1 MEVFQMLYSKLMTMV
16 GIPWSSAE
24 AELDKELPADAY
36 SPVPGGASLTDI
48 DPAFMRDEF
57 NRLFG
62 VCGFGWGYEYD
73 EENVV
78 LDIVKRGQGSAFS
91 ALVKKLTFWVK
102 LLDEEGKEILLK
114 ISSSGGS
121 VNDVQGYALSGAI
134 TNAIGKASS
143 NIGFQKSVY
152 LGSRSH
158 KNVGKGGPKPAAENK
173 PTAAVKPAAAKP
185 APAQKA
191 AAPKPQPKQEEPV
204 GDEIID
210 DDPAIAPIVAD
221 DSASFAIP
229 FGNRKG
235 QALGDV
241 DLKYIAWYANDMKAE
256 GDPDKV
262 ALQGHAKK
270 LLKIRS
276 NGHAVPA

>member
-1 MEVFQMLYSKLMTMV
+1 MLANNLTTLM
-16 GIPWSSAE
+16 GIPWSTAE

-73 EENVV
+73 EDNVV
-78 LDIVKRGQGSAFS
+78 LDTVKRGQGTAFS
-91 ALVKKLTFWVK
+91 AIIKKLIFWVK
-102 LLDEEGKEILLK
+102 LFDEEGKEVILK
-114 ISSSGGS
+114 IASSGGS

-134 TNAIGKASS
+134 TNAIGKAAS

-152 LGSRSH
+152 LGARSH
-158 KNVGKGGPKPAAENK
+158 KNVGAKTPKPAAAAK
-173 PTAAVKPAAAKP
+173 PTAPAKPAA
-185 APAQKA
+185 Q
-191 AAPKPQPKQEEPV
+191 APKPQPKTQEPID
-204 GDEIID
+204 DEIID
-210 DDPAIAPIVAD
+210 DEPAAAVSE
-221 DSASFAIP
+221 SASFVIS

-235 QALGDV
+235 QKLGDV
-241 DLKYIAWYANDMKAE
+241 DLKYIAWYANDMKTE
-256 GDPDKV
+256 GDPEKV
-262 ALQGHAKK
+262 ALQNAAKD

>member
-1 MEVFQMLYSKLMTMV
+1 MLVNKLMTLA
-16 GIPWSSAE
+16 GIPWSTVE
-24 AELDKELPADAY
+24 AELDRELPADAY

-73 EENVV
+73 EDNVV
-78 LDIVKRGQGSAFS
+78 LDTVKRGQGTAFS
-91 ALVKKLTFWVK
+91 AIIKKLIFWVK
-102 LLDEEGKEILLK
+102 LLDDEGKEVILK
-114 ISSSGGS
+114 IASSGGS

-134 TNAIGKASS
+134 TNAIGKAAS

-152 LGSRSH
+152 LGARSH
-158 KNVGKGGPKPAAENK
+158 KNVGAKSPKPAAAPAASPKATQTVKKPAAPAK
-173 PTAAVKPAAAKP
+173 PTA
-185 APAQKA
+185 Q
-191 AAPKPQPKQEEPV
+191 APKPQPKTQEPID
-204 GDEIID
+204 DEIIND
-210 DDPAIAPIVAD
+210 EPAAAV
-221 DSASFAIP
+221 SEASSFVIS

-235 QALGDV
+235 QKLGDV
-241 DLKYIAWYANDMKAE
+241 DLKYIAWYANDMKTE
-256 GDPDKV
+256 GDPEKV
-262 ALQGHAKK
+262 ALQNAAKE

>member
-1 MEVFQMLYSKLMTMV
+1 MLANNLTTLT
-16 GIPWSSAE
+16 GIPWSTAE

-36 SPVPGGASLTDI
+36 SPIPGGASLTDI

-73 EENVV
+73 EDNVV
-78 LDIVKRGQGSAFS
+78 LDTVKRGQGTAFS
-91 ALVKKLTFWVK
+91 AIIKKLIFWVK
-102 LLDEEGKEILLK
+102 LLDEEGKEVILK
-114 ISSSGGS
+114 IASSGGS

-134 TNAIGKASS
+134 TNAIGKAAS

-152 LGSRSH
+152 LGVRSH
-158 KNVGKGGPKPAAENK
+158 KNVGVKTPKPAAAASKASTSPKATPAAK
-173 PTAAVKPAAAKP
+173 PTAPV
-185 APAQKA
+185 KA
-191 AAPKPQPKQEEPV
+191 ATAPKPQPKAQEPDN
-204 GDEIID
+204 DEIID
-210 DDPAIAPIVAD
+210 DDPATDTVGEAANFVI
-221 DSASFAIP
+221 S

-235 QALGDV
+235 QRLGDV
-241 DLKYIAWYANDMKAE
+241 DLKYIAWYANDMKTD

-262 ALQGHAKK
+262 ALQNHAKG
-270 LLKIRS
+270 LMKIRS

>member
-1 MEVFQMLYSKLMTMV
+1 VLANKLMTLK
-16 GIPWSSAE
+16 GIPWSTVE
-24 AELDKELPADAY
+24 TELDKELPADAY

-73 EENVV
+73 EDNVV
-78 LDIVKRGQGSAFS
+78 LDTVKRGQGTAFS
-91 ALVKKLTFWVK
+91 AIIKKLIFWVK
-102 LLDEEGKEILLK
+102 LLDEEGKEVLLK

-134 TNAIGKASS
+134 TNAIGKAAS

-152 LGSRSH
+152 LGARSH
-158 KNVGKGGPKPAAENK
+158 KNVGSSKSPKPAATSAASSK
-173 PTAAVKPAAAKP
+173 ASQVKKTAAPDEKPAA
-185 APAQKA
+185 Q
-191 AAPKPQPKQEEPV
+191 APKPQPKTQEPV
-204 GDEIID
+204 DDEIID
-210 DDPAIAPIVAD
+210 DHVVHTAAANTVGDTANFVI
-221 DSASFAIP
+221 S

-235 QALGDV
+235 QKLGDV
-241 DLKYIAWYANDMKAE
+241 DLKYIAWYANDMKTD

-262 ALQGHAKK
+262 ALQNAAKD
-270 LLKIRS
+270 LMKIRS

>member
-1 MEVFQMLYSKLMTMV
+1 MLYSKLMTMA

-102 LLDEEGKEILLK
+102 LLDEEGKEVLLR

-134 TNAIGKASS
+134 TNAIGKAAS

-158 KNVGKGGPKPAAENK
+158 KSVGKGGPKPAAEKN

-204 GDEIID
+204 DDEIID
-210 DDPAIAPIVAD
+210 DDPVTAPIAAD

>member
-1 MEVFQMLYSKLMTMV
+1 MLANNLTTLM
-16 GIPWSSAE
+16 GIPWSTAE

-73 EENVV
+73 EDNVV
-78 LDIVKRGQGSAFS
+78 LDTVKRGQGTAFS
-91 ALVKKLTFWVK
+91 AIIKKLIFWVK
-102 LLDEEGKEILLK
+102 LFDEEGKEVILK
-114 ISSSGGS
+114 IASSGGS

-134 TNAIGKASS
+134 TNAIGKAAS

-152 LGSRSH
+152 LGVRSH
-158 KNVGKGGPKPAAENK
+158 KNVGAKTPKPAAAASKASTSPKATPAAK
-173 PTAAVKPAAAKP
+173 PTAPAKPAA
-185 APAQKA
+185 Q
-191 AAPKPQPKQEEPV
+191 APKPQPKTQEPID
-204 GDEIID
+204 DEIID
-210 DDPAIAPIVAD
+210 DEPAAAV
-221 DSASFAIP
+221 SEASSFVIS

-235 QALGDV
+235 QKLGDV
-241 DLKYIAWYANDMKAE
+241 DLKYIAWYANDMKTE
-256 GDPDKV
+256 GDPEKV
-262 ALQGHAKK
+262 ALQNAAKE